1 MNIRIRGKPGQPLAI
16 DGTYTVV
23 VLMRASTT
31 GMGKLASHFPTPP
44 DFPHLFAIYMDQRQW
59 LPDIRAKVMEQ
70 GQELVAEGMMRPDPE
85 TGTIA
90 VFAQRLDTRP
100 PWDPTTAPPPPPHI
114 QERRRRTRKPLL
126 KTPKPASPKSQ

>member
-16 DGTYTVV
+16 DGTHTVV
-23 VLMRASTT
+23 VLMRATTT
-31 GMGKLASHFPTPP
+31 GMGKLAPYFPTPP

-100 PWDPTTAPPPPPHI
+100 PWDPAKAPPPPN
-114 QERRRRTRKPLL
+114 RTRRPRPHRSKPR
-126 KTPKPASPKSQ
+126 KHTPRKFK